1 MHNLLLWLPRKA
13 FPTVRFRVRLTGSSS
28 AVSSRLTT
36 ATNVAVVVTLLPNG
50 KAPLSSGLVPP
61 LS

>member
-1 MHNLLLWLPRKA
+1 MHNLLLRFPGKA
-13 FPTVRFRVRLTGSSS
+13 FPTVRFRVCLTGSSS
-28 AVSSRLTT
+28 AVSYRLTT
-36 ATNVAVVVTLLPNG
+36 ATNVAVAVPLLPNG